1 MPQVLK
7 RNAVIV
13 FGLGCLFYWSF
24 MFAKHDPA
32 LRGVIPFGDDPYD
45 AVGSFGVMVGM
56 LIALLSLVRAFR
68 PYREAPSLTQRAN
81 LVRSQEAVVLA
92 VFMTLTSDVVAMARH
107 PSMWVGTASR
117 DRLIALVGGMAVVA
131 AAVQLLIRASQRE
144 LPERGVKHW
153 KAAVSATLLAIMVLA
168 AYPEQLIH
176 GTATHLLTVVAGAIV
191 LFAPMRPLLNA
202 LVPYKSDKGR
212 MEKIPARGQ
221 FSTAG
226 RRWGIAALA
235 GAVIGACAFLGE
247 IAEGSGAVPMNRLA
261 FVASVF
267 IGLGLAGFLI
277 AYAFL
282 REPLGLGHGSDSQ

>member
-7 RNAVIV
+7 CNAVIV
-13 FGLGCLFYWSF
+13 FALGALFYWSF

-32 LRGVIPFGDDPYD
+32 LRDVIPFGDDPYD
-45 AVGSFGVMVGM
+45 AVGSFGVIVGK

-68 PYREAPSLTQRAN
+68 PYREAPSTMRRAY

-92 VFMTLTSDVVAMARH
+92 VFMTLASDLVAMARH
-107 PSMWVGTASR
+107 TSMWVGAASR
-117 DRLIALVGGMAVVA
+117 DRLIALVGGMAVVT
-131 AAVQLLIRASQRE
+131 AAVQLLIRASQE
-144 LPERGVKHW
+144 KPPEPGAKDW
-153 KAAVSATLLAIMVLA
+153 KAAVSATLLAIVVLA

-176 GTATHLLTVVAGAIV
+176 RTATHLLTVVAADIV

-202 LVPYKSDKGR
+202 LVPYKSDQGR
-212 MEKIPARGQ
+212 MEKILARGQ

-226 RRWGIAALA
+226 QRWGIAALA
-235 GAVIGACAFLGE
+235 GALIGACAFLGE
-247 IAEGSGAVPMNRLA
+247 IAEGKGAVPLTRLA

-282 REPLGLGHGSDSQ
+282 REPLGLGPR

>member
-13 FGLGCLFYWSF
+13 FALGFLFYWSF

-32 LRGVIPFGDDPYD
+32 LRDVIPFGDDPYD
-45 AVGSFGVMVGM
+45 AVGSFGVIVGM

-68 PYREAPSLTQRAN
+68 PYRETTSATQRTY
-81 LVRSQEAVVLA
+81 LIRSQEAVVLV
-92 VFMTLTSDVVAMARH
+92 VFMTLASDVVAMARH
-107 PSMWVGTASR
+107 PSMWVGASSR
-117 DRLIALVGGMAVVA
+117 NKLIALIAGMAVVTV
-131 AAVQLLIRASQRE
+131 AVQFLIRASRE
-144 LPERGVKHW
+144 KLSEHGAKDW
-153 KAAVSATLLAIMVLA
+153 IAAAGATLLALVVLA

-176 GTATHLLTVVAGAIV
+176 VTATHLLKVVAGAIV

-202 LVPYKSDKGR
+202 LVPYKSDQGR
-212 MEKIPARGQ
+212 VEKMPARGR

-226 RRWGIAALA
+226 QRWCIAALA
-235 GAVIGACAFLGE
+235 GALIGACAFLGE
-247 IAEGSGAVPMNRLA
+247 IAEGKGAVPLTRLA

-277 AYAFL
+277 A
-282 REPLGLGHGSDSQ
+282 